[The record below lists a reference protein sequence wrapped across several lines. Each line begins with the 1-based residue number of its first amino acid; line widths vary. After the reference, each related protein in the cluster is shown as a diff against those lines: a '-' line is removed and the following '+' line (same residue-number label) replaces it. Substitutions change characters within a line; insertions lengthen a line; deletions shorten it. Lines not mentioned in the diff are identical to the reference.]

1 MAAKSFKGYGAMWS
15 KPNDPGKE
23 EDKQAHNKNNKRLQV
38 QESNKKMPE
47 DLIKKAHDKENIE
60 TPNNSFIPENKET
73 PIKKRGRGRPKM
85 DVNKK
90 KKHFNLL
97 LKPETITALN
107 TIAGRMQ
114 AETGQRVTTTG
125 LITQLIDEFIAKQ
138 SA

>member
-47 DLIKKAHDKENIE
+47 DLIKKAHDKENI
-60 TPNNSFIPENKET
+60 ET